1 MRDLEN
7 KVEANRQE
15 RYKQFVPW
23 HFLPLLPLVGDE
35 ECELN
40 YEMFKFLF
48 LFAIIIIMEEYDC

>member
-23 HFLPLLPLVGDE
+23 HLLPLVGDE
-35 ECELN
+35 L
-40 YEMFKFLF
+40 
-48 LFAIIIIMEEYDC
+48 